1 MNEAEFEWNPSI
13 ASARDLTKLLA
24 ESEQTLA
31 ATWSNDPLFANVFEQ
46 LARVLHRG
54 RSSHVLLTAERG
66 VDLESAIFEFAAKAT
81 QDWLPFL
88 QERRVILVDA
98 RFTAAEESRDR
109 LLAILSQV
117 AEHRELV
124 VCVVGFA
131 TLMRGRQGSNRE
143 ALLSALGFVQCQ
155 LVGFLSNHEYED
167 LFAGDAEAAE
177 FFTRIDVPEPSPET
191 AQGVLLNYAAALED
205 RYGLRISAEVVR
217 LATTLCANYI
227 LHEKLPGK
235 ARRVLQRICE
245 TLDFD
250 RHQLGK
256 EVVEVASEDVI
267 REVSIASGVPEHTLA
282 GIADKQDYESG
293 LKEFIVGQDHAVR
306 EMATELG
313 LIKAG
318 LTDSDKPA
326 SVVMFVGQTGTGK
339 TEMAKALARLYSPSK
354 RLRTYTLGNMVE
366 PHSVSAI
373 IGVPPGYVGHDAGGK
388 IVHDLN
394 ADPYCV
400 FLLDEA
406 DKAHP
411 DVMQPFLNLFDEGW
425 VRDQRSAQAYANN
438 AIFILTTN
446 VGQRMIADMAKQG
459 KTPEEMA
466 DRMKETLAQI
476 KHAKLNR
483 PVFAPE
489 FLARIKRIIVFQ
501 PLSADAMRG
510 IADRHI
516 QSTIANWRTQREK
529 ELEIDEPLIAFV
541 AERAHQR
548 NTKSDG
554 KEGGRL
560 VGKLISDHI
569 LSPMQRAIADRSQ
582 DYVNAKRVIVSA
594 NSIPETNGD
603 ADGSERPDVTVS
615 FE

>member
-1 MNEAEFEWNPSI
+1 MSEAEFQWNESV
-13 ASARDLTKLLA
+13 ASARDLTGLLA
-24 ESEQTLA
+24 GVDSPPET
-31 ATWSNDPLFANVFEQ
+31 TWSNDPLFAQVFENA
-46 LARVLHRG
+46 ARVLHRG
-54 RSSHVLLTAERG
+54 RASHVLLTAERG
-66 VDLESAIFEFAAKAT
+66 VDLESLVFEFAAKST
-81 QDWLPFL
+81 QDWLPFM
-88 QERRVILVDA
+88 QERRVIMIDA

-109 LLAILSQV
+109 LMAIHSQV
-117 AEHRELV
+117 AEQRELV
-124 VCVVGFA
+124 VCIAGFA
-131 TLMRGRQGSNRE
+131 TLMRGRQGTNRE

-155 LVGFLSNHEYED
+155 LVGFLSELEYEE

-177 FFTRIDVPEPSPET
+177 FFTRIEVPEPSPET
-191 AQGVLLNYAAALED
+191 AQQVLLNYAGALKERFALD
-205 RYGLRISAEVVR
+205 ISPEIVR
-217 LATTLCANYI
+217 LTTTLCANYI
-227 LHEKLPGK
+227 LHETLPGK

-245 TLDFD
+245 TLYFD
-250 RHQLGK
+250 RHQLGR
-256 EVVEVASEDVI
+256 EVVEVTSEDVI
-267 REVSIASGVPEHTLA
+267 REVSVASGVPEHTLG
-282 GIADKQDYESG
+282 GITDKQDYESG

-318 LTDSDKPA
+318 LTDSNKPA
-326 SVVMFVGQTGTGK
+326 TVVMFVGQTGTGK

-476 KHAKLNR
+476 KHAKLNK

-501 PLSADAMRG
+501 PLTAEAMRG
-510 IADRHI
+510 IADRLI
-516 QSTIANWRTQREK
+516 QATISNWQSQREK
-529 ELEIDEPLIAFV
+529 ELVIAESLIAFV

-548 NTKSDG
+548 NEKSDG
-554 KEGGRL
+554 KEGGRI
-560 VGKLISDHI
+560 VGKLISDLI

-582 DYVNAKRVIVSA
+582 DYVNAARVIVSA

-603 ADGSERPDVTVS
+603 ADGSERPEVS
-615 FE
+615 VAFE

>member
-1 MNEAEFEWNPSI
+1 MSESAFEWNENI
-13 ASARDLTKLLA
+13 ASVRDLTGMLTGA
-24 ESEQTLA
+24 EAPHRTS
-31 ATWSNDPLFANVFEQ
+31 WSDDPLFAQVFENIT
-46 LARVLHRG
+46 RTLHRG
-54 RSSHVLLTAERG
+54 CSSHVLLTAQRG
-66 VDLESAIFEFAAKAT
+66 VDLESLVFELAAKST
-81 QDWLPFL
+81 QDWLPFMKTKRL
-88 QERRVILVDA
+88 ILVDA
-98 RFTAAEESRDR
+98 RFTAIEESRDR
-109 LLAILSQV
+109 LMAILSQV
-117 AEHRELV
+117 AEQRDLV
-124 VCVVGFA
+124 VCIAGFA
-131 TLMRGRQGSNRE
+131 SLIKGRQGSNRE

-155 LVGFLSNHEYED
+155 LVGFLSELEYEE

-177 FFTRIDVPEPSPET
+177 FFNRIEVPEPSAET
-191 AQGVLLNYAAALED
+191 AQAVLEGYAGALKQ
-205 RYGLRISAEVVR
+205 RFGLKVSPEIVR
-217 LATTLCANYI
+217 LATTLCANYV

-245 TLDFD
+245 TLDFN
-250 RHQLGK
+250 RHQLGQ
-256 EVVEVASEDVI
+256 EVTEITAEDVI
-267 REVSIASGVPEHTLA
+267 REVSVASGVPEHTLA
-282 GIADKQDYESG
+282 GITDKQDYESG

-318 LTDSDKPA
+318 LTDANKPA
-326 SVVMFVGQTGTGK
+326 TVVMFVGQTGTGK

-388 IVHDLN
+388 IVTDLN
-394 ADPYCV
+394 SDPYAV

-501 PLSADAMRG
+501 PLSAEAMRG
-510 IADRHI
+510 IADRI
-516 QSTIANWRTQREK
+516 TQTTIETWRSQREK
-529 ELEIDEPLIAFV
+529 ELEVAEELIAFV
-541 AERAHQR
+541 ADRAHRR
-548 NTKSDG
+548 NEKSDG

-560 VGKLISDHI
+560 VGKLISDLI
-569 LSPMQRAIADRSQ
+569 LSPMQRAIADQPQVYAS
-582 DYVNAKRVIVSA
+582 AEKVIVTA
-594 NSIPETNGD
+594 KSIPDLNGESGTSD
-603 ADGSERPDVTVS
+603 RPEVEVT
-615 FE
+615 FQ